1 MDTFTT
7 IAWLT
12 PWQPVS
18 TLGLVAELQKEVA
31 PDHPL
36 YQFEAVAIGQ
46 RCDCDDV
53 LFFLPHRTPRF
64 AVVHL
69 TWSGKAERTG
79 WPTTTFYES
88 FDDWVVRCMQADHRA
103 YCAE

>member
-1 MDTFTT
+1 MDAFAA
-7 IAWLT
+7 IAWFA

-18 TLGLVAELQKEVA
+18 ALGLVAELHKEVA

-36 YQFEAVAIGQ
+36 YQVEAVAIGQ

-53 LFFLPHRTPRF
+53 LFFLPHRMPPL

-69 TWSGKAERTG
+69 MWRSKAEQTG
-79 WPTTTFYES
+79 WPTTTFYMS
-88 FDDWVVRCMQADHRA
+88 LDDWVMRCMQADHRE
-103 YCAE
+103 YCGE